1 MCLCESSVE
10 SSSIDLVGMALR
22 TFIDLGVSDS
32 IHPDLLYIPPHT
44 HTTTEAVNKSPRPD
58 KLRTVKCNKL

>member
-1 MCLCESSVE
+1 MSFEAPALHILCLCESSVE

-32 IHPDLLYIPPHT
+32 IHPDLLYTPPHT
-44 HTTTEAVNKSPRPD
+44 HNYRIRK
-58 KLRTVKCNKL
+58 